1 MVLYEAFENENPAA
15 SSSFRG
21 TIHFIWAVGAD
32 WNIRENWSFFFF
44 YLCKCQWFYQ
54 KLKIL
59 CVKLP
64 SVYLSV
70 WLAEMELCNWIL
82 HSDDCLLQ
90 SGVCVFYWSV
100 VAAVSMLTTVLQ
112 STAFKDWCTRVKK
125 GGKSFHLSCLFTHT
139 VTHKP
144 L

>member
-1 MVLYEAFENENPAA
+1 MFDLQK
-15 SSSFRG
+15 
-21 TIHFIWAVGAD
+21 
-32 WNIRENWSFFFF
+32 WNYVTEF
-44 YLCKCQWFYQ
+44 YILMTACCK
-54 KLKIL
+54 
-59 CVKLP
+59 V
-64 SVYLSV
+64 
-70 WLAEMELCNWIL
+70 
-82 HSDDCLLQ
+82 
-90 SGVCVFYWSV
+90 VCVFYWSV